1 MVDPYVYLI
10 FAMLVSAATAMIL
23 IPWLIYL
30 CHKNK
35 LYDQPDERKLHKNN
49 IPRMGGIAFV
59 PATLMG
65 ITTTFAFML
74 ERGGLVENIHTS
86 TLLISIGVALIYFIG
101 LIDDMFG
108 LSANLKFIVQ
118 LIASLAFPLSGLY
131 FNHLYGFLG
140 IYEIPLWIGYALT
153 IFVTLLVVNSIN
165 LIDGIDGLASGIS
178 FIALAVYCLLFY
190 QQGHLVY
197 CIFACSLMGA
207 LLVFMYYNILG
218 SEKKKKKTFMGDSGS
233 LFLGFSLCY
242 LGIKYAMDNPNVMEA
257 RPDGILAAY
266 TVLIIPT
273 FDLIRV
279 AIARKLRG
287 GDMFEADKTHIH
299 HKLLKSGRSAT
310 LTLITIIG
318 MDLLFIAL
326 NFTLFY
332 VGLPLTWIV
341 LIDIVLFTLWQMN
354 ITRLMDIH
362 EKGLLASSDIQE
374 RYEQHAASA
383 KKICI
388 LAPRFPLPEN
398 GGDVLRINNIA
409 RQLRK
414 QGYRL
419 VLVSFH
425 DDESPQMYEAQRIYH
440 KIYTIPRSKVKSLLH
455 AMLFMLSGRPMQC
468 GYYYSSDFKKLLR
481 KVIATEKPDLYL
493 SHLLRM
499 TPYLEELHLEEQ
511 SVIEMTDALSKTYAM
526 SSVAKGEGF
535 IRTVYGFEHHLIK
548 KYECH
553 VIERFPKC
561 VLVSQADIDYLKT
574 ITTQHT
580 PLELHANGVGC
591 LKKLPTHYDNKKIC
605 FVGNMRTLQNQD
617 AVLFFVNEIFPRILK
632 HEPDTIFYI
641 VGAQPPKAIQQLAC
655 NNIIVTG
662 FVDDLGETISDA
674 CLTVAPVRVAS
685 GIQNKVLVA
694 MGYGLPVVLTSLIAQ
709 GIPELVNEES
719 ALIRDDAATIAEA
732 CLRIMHDP
740 KLRQKLS
747 EEGHQTVIYHYS
759 WKEKIKGYIV

>member
-1 MVDPYVYLI
+1 MVAPYAYLL
-10 FAMLVSAATAMIL
+10 FAMLISAVTAMII

-35 LYDQPDERKLHKNN
+35 LYDQPDERKTHKNS

-65 ITTTFAFML
+65 TTITFALML
-74 ERGGLVENIHTS
+74 EQGGLVENIHTS

-101 LIDDMFG
+101 LLDDLFG
-108 LSANLKFIVQ
+108 LSANLKFAIQ
-118 LIASLAFPLSGLY
+118 TLASLAFPVSGLY
-131 FNHLYGFLG
+131 FNNLYGFLG
-140 IYEIPLWIGYALT
+140 IYELPLWIGYAIT
-153 IFVTLLVVNSIN
+153 IFVTLLIINSIN

-178 FIALAVYCLLFY
+178 FIALAVFSTLFY
-190 QQGHLVY
+190 QEGHFVY

-207 LLVFMYYNILG
+207 LLVFMYYNIFG

-242 LGIKYAMDNPNVMEA
+242 LGIKYSMDNPYVMA
-257 RPDGILAAY
+257 PRPDGILAAY
-266 TVLIIPT
+266 TVLIIPA

-287 GDMFEADKTHIH
+287 GDMFEADKTHVH
-299 HKLLKSGRSAT
+299 HKLLKSGRTSA
-310 LTLITIIG
+310 LTLITILC
-318 MDLLFIAL
+318 MDVVFIVL

-332 VGLPLTWIV
+332 IGLKLSWIV
-341 LIDIVLFTLWQMN
+341 LADVLLFTIWQLN
-354 ITRLMDIH
+354 ITRLIRIH
-362 EKGLLASSDIQE
+362 EKELLVSSDIQDKY
-374 RYEQHAASA
+374 RQHVDNA

-414 QGYRL
+414 QGYKL

-455 AMLFMLSGRPMQC
+455 SMLFMLSGRPMQC
-468 GYYYSSDFKKLLR
+468 GYYYSSAFKKLLQ
-481 KVIATEKPDLYL
+481 KVIASEKPDLYI

-499 TPYLEELHLEEQ
+499 TPYLEELSLEEQ
-511 SVIEMTDALSKTYAM
+511 SVIEMTDALSKTYSM
-526 SSVAKGEGF
+526 SSGAKGGRF
-535 IRTVYGFEHHLIK
+535 MRTVYAFEHHLIK

-561 VLVSQADIDYLKT
+561 ILVSQADIDYLKT
-574 ITTQHT
+574 ITRHHLS
-580 PLELHANGVGC
+580 LELHANGVEC
-591 LKKLPTHYDNKKIC
+591 LKHISTPYDNKKIC
-605 FVGNMRTLQNQD
+605 FIGNMRTLQNQD
-617 AVLFFVNEIFPRILK
+617 AVFYFVNEIFPRILRK
-632 HEPDTIFYI
+632 EPEAILYL
-641 VGAQPPKAIQQLAC
+641 VGAQPPKAIQQMAC

-662 FVDDLGETISDA
+662 FVDDLGATISDS
-674 CLTVAPVRVAS
+674 CLTVAPVRIAA

-694 MGYGLPVVLTSLIAQ
+694 MGFGLPVVLTSLIAQ
-709 GIPELVNEES
+709 GIPELVDEQN
-719 ALIRDDAATIAEA
+719 ALIRDEAATIAEA
-732 CLRIMHDP
+732 CLRIMQNPD
-740 KLRQKLS
+740 LRQRLS
-747 EEGHQTVIYHYS
+747 EEGHKTIMDNYS
-759 WKEKIKGYIV
+759 WREKIRGYIV